1 MGAWL
6 FAPRWGLRGRGARL
20 AVLVL
25 AAMAAG
31 YLALLVIRVV
41 RLTLADPPVHSD
53 FHALWS
59 YARIAMQ
66 DGALA
71 VYDPQHLAQAEI
83 ALGRD
88 PMRPAPLPFAYPPPF
103 LLLVWPLGWMGYAT
117 GYLVWI
123 LATLTLLLAVLPRA
137 RWLVLLAPATAATVY
152 FGQSGFLFAAL
163 LIGGLRASFGG
174 AGLQI
179 LGGVVLGVAACKPQ
193 LGLLVPVALLA
204 MRAWRTMAAACLTV
218 AALVGLTAWLFG
230 AAIWPTWLAV
240 LPDYSR
246 RFDVEMTAYW
256 YLVPTV
262 EGSLRLLGYGA
273 GVAKLVQAAVALPVV
288 LAVWQSFRRGGDA
301 IALGVLCIGTF
312 LVTPHAFVYDLPLS
326 AAGLGLYLA
335 ARREVYGGLS
345 AAECGLA
352 LAALA
357 VPVAMLSFAPG
368 WALAPPV
375 FAVLLLVMLI
385 ARR

>member
-1 MGAWL
+1 
-6 FAPRWGLRGRGARL
+6 
-20 AVLVL
+20 
-25 AAMAAG
+25 MAAG

>member
-1 MGAWL
+1 M
-6 FAPRWGLRGRGARL
+6 APR
-20 AVLVL
+20 
-25 AAMAAG
+25 
-31 YLALLVIRVV
+31 I
-41 RLTLADPPVHSD
+41 S
-53 FHALWS
+53 S
-59 YARIAMQ
+59 
-66 DGALA
+66 
-71 VYDPQHLAQAEI
+71 
-83 ALGRD
+83 
-88 PMRPAPLPFAYPPPF
+88 
-103 LLLVWPLGWMGYAT
+103 AT
-117 GYLVWI
+117 
-123 LATLTLLLAVLPRA
+123 
-137 RWLVLLAPATAATVY
+137 APATAATVY

-335 ARREVYGGLS
+335 ARREVHGGLS